1 MTTHAVGARAKPKVQ
16 TANGPAQPRYI
27 RLPEPGMHCP
37 WSCLSRG
44 QLKGLIYK
52 SAKAPHPPVA
62 SIAIPNRAQNK
73 RGTRLIVLQ
82 SLLDYM
88 HHLELEAEGIHRP
101 WFSKGRAVA

>member
-1 MTTHAVGARAKPKVQ
+1 MSAKPMAKAQ

-27 RLPEPGMHCP
+27 RLPDPGMRCP
-37 WSCLSRG
+37 WSCLSRA
-44 QLKGLIYK
+44 QLKRLIYK
-52 SAKAPHPPVA
+52 SAKAPHPPVS

-82 SLLDYM
+82 SLMDYL